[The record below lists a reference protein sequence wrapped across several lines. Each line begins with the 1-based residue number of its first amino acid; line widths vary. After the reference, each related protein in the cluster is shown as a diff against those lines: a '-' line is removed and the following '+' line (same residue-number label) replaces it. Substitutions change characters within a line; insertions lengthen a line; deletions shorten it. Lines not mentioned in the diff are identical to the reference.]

1 VCVARIAL
9 KLRDHDPPD
18 DAIPQ
23 QPVQPRPD
31 QRGGTLDLALPGRVL
46 RAHVKHAVVELDG
59 GHLIDSR
66 THGGTPRECDLL
78 WRQRGASQDGCE
90 RAGHEVIDGNHWAL
104 HDIILVVTHL
114 LLARG
119 LRSLGGVVFATL
131 LALVVAGARPV
142 AQSGAPQMPAFP
154 CDVQTTERIVAVGD
168 IHGAFDQFVAILR
181 AAGIIDN
188 RNRWSGK
195 KAVLVQTGD
204 VLDRGPDSR
213 KALDLLRKL
222 EGEAQRA
229 GGRVYALLGN
239 HELMRLVS
247 DWRYVSQGE
256 TEAFRNAD
264 SADLRERAFAVFTT
278 EAEKAAKA
286 VGKPFDPAAYR
297 EAFMKEIPL
306 GSLEMRF
313 AFEAKG
319 EYGAW
324 VRQRAAV
331 ARINGILFMHGGISE
346 PVSMMG
352 CEGINAAVRKDLLS
366 VPVPLEKV
374 ATLFSASE
382 TGPLWYRG
390 LAGEPEASLAPT
402 LDVILE
408 RMKAR
413 AIVIG
418 HTTVAGKLTPRLGGR
433 VILIDTGMVNGEFY
447 PGGVASALEL
457 QGNKATAIYLDRR
470 EPLAVPGLAPAT
482 P

>member
-1 VCVARIAL
+1 VTR
-9 KLRDHDPPD
+9 
-18 DAIPQ
+18 
-23 QPVQPRPD
+23 
-31 QRGGTLDLALPGRVL
+31 LAPSRVL
-46 RAHVKHAVVELDG
+46 RPIG
-59 GHLIDSR
+59 G
-66 THGGTPRECDLL
+66 
-78 WRQRGASQDGCE
+78 
-90 RAGHEVIDGNHWAL
+90 
-104 HDIILVVTHL
+104 
-114 LLARG
+114 
-119 LRSLGGVVFATL
+119 
-131 LALVVAGARPV
+131 LVVAAILAIAVEGARPE
-142 AQSGAPQMPAFP
+142 AQSRGQAPAFP

-168 IHGAFDQFVAILR
+168 IHGAFEQFVAILR
-181 AAGIIDN
+181 TAGLIDN
-188 RNRWSGK
+188 RNRWTGK

-204 VLDRGPDSR
+204 VVDRGPDSR

-256 TEAFRNAD
+256 TDAFKTGD
-264 SADLRERAFAVFTT
+264 SVDLRERALTVFSA
-278 EAEKAAKA
+278 EAEKTAKA
-286 VGKPFDPAAYR
+286 AGKPFDPASYR
-297 EAFMKEIPL
+297 EQFLKELPL

-313 AFEAKG
+313 AFDAKG

-331 ARINGILFMHGGISE
+331 ARINGILFLHGGISE

-352 CEGINAAVRKDLLS
+352 CEGVNAAVRKDLLS
-366 VPVPLEKV
+366 LPIPLEQV
-374 ATLFSASE
+374 ASLFSASE

-390 LAGEPEASLAPT
+390 LASEPESSLTPT

-413 AIVIG
+413 AVVIG

-447 PGGVASALEL
+447 PGGVPSALEIN
-457 QGNKATAIYLDRR
+457 GDKATAIDLDRR
-470 EPLAVPGLAPAT
+470 EPLRT
-482 P
+482 PNLVGAK

>member
-1 VCVARIAL
+1 
-9 KLRDHDPPD
+9 
-18 DAIPQ
+18 
-23 QPVQPRPD
+23 
-31 QRGGTLDLALPGRVL
+31 
-46 RAHVKHAVVELDG
+46 
-59 GHLIDSR
+59 
-66 THGGTPRECDLL
+66 
-78 WRQRGASQDGCE
+78 
-90 RAGHEVIDGNHWAL
+90 VIDGNHWAIN
-104 HDIILVVTHL
+104 DIILNVTL
-114 LLARG
+114 RATGRPPRSVGG
-119 LRSLGGVVFATL
+119 LIFAAL
-131 LALVVAGARPV
+131 LALALAGVRPA
-142 AQSGAPQMPAFP
+142 AQQRAPQASDFP

-168 IHGAFDQFVAILR
+168 VHGAFDQFVAILR
-181 AAGIIDN
+181 AASIIDN

-195 KAVLVQTGD
+195 KTVLVQTGD

-256 TEAFRNAD
+256 TDAFKNGD
-264 SADLRERAFAVFTT
+264 STDLRERALGVFSA
-278 EAEKAAKA
+278 EAEKNAKA
-286 VGKPFDPAAYR
+286 QGKPFDPAVYR
-297 EAFMKEIPL
+297 EQFMKEVPL

-331 ARINGILFMHGGISE
+331 ARINGILFLHGGISE

-352 CEGINAAVRKDLLS
+352 CEGVNAAVRKDLMSL
-366 VPVPLEKV
+366 PVPLDHV
-374 ATLFSASE
+374 STLFAASE

-390 LAGEPEASLAPT
+390 LASEPESSLAPT
-402 LDVILE
+402 VDVILE

-457 QGNKATAIYLDRR
+457 QGDKATAIYLDRR
-470 EPLAVPGLAPAT
+470 EPLVVPNLALTGAR
-482 P
+482 

>member
-1 VCVARIAL
+1 
-9 KLRDHDPPD
+9 
-18 DAIPQ
+18 
-23 QPVQPRPD
+23 
-31 QRGGTLDLALPGRVL
+31 
-46 RAHVKHAVVELDG
+46 
-59 GHLIDSR
+59 
-66 THGGTPRECDLL
+66 
-78 WRQRGASQDGCE
+78 
-90 RAGHEVIDGNHWAL
+90 
-104 HDIILVVTHL
+104 
-114 LLARG
+114 
-119 LRSLGGVVFATL
+119 
-131 LALVVAGARPV
+131 
-142 AQSGAPQMPAFP
+142 M
-154 CDVQTTERIVAVGD
+154 
-168 IHGAFDQFVAILR
+168 
-181 AAGIIDN
+181 
-188 RNRWSGK
+188 
-195 KAVLVQTGD
+195 
-204 VLDRGPDSR
+204 
-213 KALDLLRKL
+213 
-222 EGEAQRA
+222 
-229 GGRVYALLGN
+229 
-239 HELMRLVS
+239 
-247 DWRYVSQGE
+247 
-256 TEAFRNAD
+256 
-264 SADLRERAFAVFTT
+264 FTV

-366 VPVPLEKV
+366 VPVPLEQV
-374 ATLFSASE
+374 ATLFAASE

-390 LAGEPEASLAPT
+390 LASEPEASLAPT

-433 VILIDTGMVNGEFY
+433 VIMIDTGMVNGEFY

-470 EPLAVPGLAPAT
+470 EPLVT
-482 P
+482 PNLVGAN

>member
-1 VCVARIAL
+1 
-9 KLRDHDPPD
+9 
-18 DAIPQ
+18 
-23 QPVQPRPD
+23 
-31 QRGGTLDLALPGRVL
+31 
-46 RAHVKHAVVELDG
+46 
-59 GHLIDSR
+59 
-66 THGGTPRECDLL
+66 
-78 WRQRGASQDGCE
+78 
-90 RAGHEVIDGNHWAL
+90 
-104 HDIILVVTHL
+104 
-114 LLARG
+114 
-119 LRSLGGVVFATL
+119 
-131 LALVVAGARPV
+131 
-142 AQSGAPQMPAFP
+142 MPAFP

-188 RNRWSGK
+188 RNRWIGK

-204 VLDRGPDSR
+204 VLDRGPDAR

-222 EGEAQRA
+222 EGDAQRA

-264 SADLRERAFAVFTT
+264 SPDLRERAFAVFTT

-366 VPVPLEKV
+366 VPVPLEQV
-374 ATLFSASE
+374 ATLFSASR
-382 TGPLWYRG
+382 WCC
-390 LAGEPEASLAPT
+390 SLS
-402 LDVILE
+402 DGG
-408 RMKAR
+408 RCKAR
-413 AIVIG
+413 Y
-418 HTTVAGKLTPRLGGR
+418 R
-433 VILIDTGMVNGEFY
+433 VSV
-447 PGGVASALEL
+447 
-457 QGNKATAIYLDRR
+457 QGN
-470 EPLAVPGLAPAT
+470 
-482 P
+482 

>member
-1 VCVARIAL
+1 VKQFASARALRPIA
-9 KLRDHDPPD
+9 
-18 DAIPQ
+18 
-23 QPVQPRPD
+23 
-31 QRGGTLDLALPGRVL
+31 G
-46 RAHVKHAVVELDG
+46 
-59 GHLIDSR
+59 
-66 THGGTPRECDLL
+66 
-78 WRQRGASQDGCE
+78 
-90 RAGHEVIDGNHWAL
+90 
-104 HDIILVVTHL
+104 LVV
-114 LLARG
+114 A
-119 LRSLGGVVFATL
+119 AL
-131 LALVVAGARPV
+131 LALVIDAARPA
-142 AQSGAPQMPAFP
+142 AQPRTQAPAFP

-188 RNRWSGK
+188 RNRWSGRR
-195 KAVLVQTGD
+195 AVFVQTGD

-213 KALDLLRKL
+213 KALDLLKKL

-229 GGRVYALLGN
+229 GGRVVALLGN

-256 TEAFRNAD
+256 TDAFKNAD
-264 SADLRERAFAVFTT
+264 SADLRERAFTVFST

-286 VGKPFDPAAYR
+286 VGKPFDAAAYR
-297 EAFMKEIPL
+297 EQFMKEIAL

-313 AFEAKG
+313 AFDAKG

-331 ARINGILFMHGGISE
+331 ARINGILFLHGGISE

-352 CEGINAAVRKDLLS
+352 CEGVNAAVRKDLQSL
-366 VPVPLEKV
+366 PVPLEQV
-374 ATLFSASE
+374 SSLFSTTE

-390 LAGEPEASLAPT
+390 LATEPEASLGPM

-413 AIVIG
+413 AVVIG

-447 PGGVASALEL
+447 PGGVPSALEL
-457 QGNKATAIYLDRR
+457 QGDKATAIYLDRR
-470 EPLAVPGLAPAT
+470 EPLAT
-482 P
+482 PNLIGAK

>member
-1 VCVARIAL
+1 MLRASPRALRPITALAFAAILASAVAAARPA
-9 KLRDHDPPD
+9 
-18 DAIPQ
+18 A
-23 QPVQPRPD
+23 QPRG
-31 QRGGTLDLALPGRVL
+31 QA
-46 RAHVKHAVVELDG
+46 
-59 GHLIDSR
+59 
-66 THGGTPRECDLL
+66 
-78 WRQRGASQDGCE
+78 
-90 RAGHEVIDGNHWAL
+90 
-104 HDIILVVTHL
+104 
-114 LLARG
+114 
-119 LRSLGGVVFATL
+119 
-131 LALVVAGARPV
+131 
-142 AQSGAPQMPAFP
+142 PAFP
-154 CDVQTTERIVAVGD
+154 CDIQTTERIVAVGD

-181 AAGIIDN
+181 AAGIVDN

-204 VLDRGPDSR
+204 VLDRGPDSK
-213 KALDLLRKL
+213 KAIDLLRKL
-222 EGEAQRA
+222 EGDAQRA

-256 TEAFRNAD
+256 TDAFKTAD
-264 SADLRERAFAVFTT
+264 SNDLRERAFTVFST

-297 EAFMKEIPL
+297 EQFMKEVPL

-313 AFEAKG
+313 AFDAKG

-331 ARINGILFMHGGISE
+331 ARINGIVFLHGGISE

-352 CEGINAAVRKDLLS
+352 CEGINAAVQKDLQA

-374 ATLFSASE
+374 PALFSASE

-390 LAGEPEASLAPT
+390 LASEAEATLAPAV
-402 LDVILE
+402 DVILE

-413 AIVIG
+413 AIVVG
-418 HTTVAGKLTPRLGGR
+418 HTTVLPGKITPRLGGK
-433 VILIDTGMVNGEFY
+433 VIQIDTGMVNGEFY

-457 QGNKATAIYLDRR
+457 QGGKATAIYVDRR
-470 EPLAVPGLAPAT
+470 EPLSVPSLVGT
-482 P
+482 N

>member
-1 VCVARIAL
+1 VTLSARTRRSI
-9 KLRDHDPPD
+9 
-18 DAIPQ
+18 
-23 QPVQPRPD
+23 
-31 QRGGTLDLALPGRVL
+31 GGTLLA
-46 RAHVKHAVVELDG
+46 
-59 GHLIDSR
+59 
-66 THGGTPRECDLL
+66 
-78 WRQRGASQDGCE
+78 
-90 RAGHEVIDGNHWAL
+90 AL
-104 HDIILVVTHL
+104 FA
-114 LLARG
+114 LA
-119 LRSLGGVVFATL
+119 
-131 LALVVAGARPV
+131 VAGAQPA
-142 AQSGAPQMPAFP
+142 AQPRAPQMPAFP

-188 RNRWSGK
+188 RNRWSGR

-204 VLDRGPDSR
+204 ILDRGPDSR

-256 TEAFRNAD
+256 TDAFKNGE
-264 SADLRERAFAVFTT
+264 SADLRERALGVFSA
-278 EAEKAAKA
+278 EAEKTAKA
-286 VGKPFDPAAYR
+286 SGKPFDPAAYR
-297 EAFMKEIPL
+297 EQFMKEIPL

-331 ARINGILFMHGGISE
+331 ARINGILFLHGGISE

-366 VPVPLEKV
+366 LPVPLEQV
-374 ATLFSASE
+374 AALFSASE

-390 LAGEPEASLAPT
+390 LANEPEVSLAPT

-408 RMKAR
+408 RMKSR

-418 HTTVAGKLTPRLGGR
+418 HTPVAGKLTPRLGGR
-433 VILIDTGMVNGEFY
+433 VILIDTGMVNGEFF

-457 QGNKATAIYLDRR
+457 HGDKATAIYLDRR
-470 EPLAVPGLAPAT
+470 EPLTLPNLAT
-482 P
+482 Q

>member
-1 VCVARIAL
+1 
-9 KLRDHDPPD
+9 
-18 DAIPQ
+18 
-23 QPVQPRPD
+23 
-31 QRGGTLDLALPGRVL
+31 
-46 RAHVKHAVVELDG
+46 
-59 GHLIDSR
+59 
-66 THGGTPRECDLL
+66 
-78 WRQRGASQDGCE
+78 
-90 RAGHEVIDGNHWAL
+90 
-104 HDIILVVTHL
+104 
-114 LLARG
+114 
-119 LRSLGGVVFATL
+119 
-131 LALVVAGARPV
+131 
-142 AQSGAPQMPAFP
+142 MPAFP

-264 SADLRERAFAVFTT
+264 SADLRERAFAVFTV

-366 VPVPLEKV
+366 VPVPLEQV

-390 LAGEPEASLAPT
+390 LASEPEASLAPT
-402 LDVILE
+402 LDVVLE

-457 QGNKATAIYLDRR
+457 QGDKATAIYLDRR
-470 EPLAVPGLAPAT
+470 EPLPTPNLVGAKPAT